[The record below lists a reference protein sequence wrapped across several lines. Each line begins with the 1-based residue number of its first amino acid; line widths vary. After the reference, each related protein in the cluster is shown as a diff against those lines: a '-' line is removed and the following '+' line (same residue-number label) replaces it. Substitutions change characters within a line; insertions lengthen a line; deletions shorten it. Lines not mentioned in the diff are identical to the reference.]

1 MFSSA
6 PRGIAVPCL
15 LKLGL
20 GKIPATPSLQD
31 GWKLRRYRHRC
42 KVQRTISWMENG
54 RRLLVR
60 HKHYDHRFYGFAQLP
75 CIQLPMKLALVAEVI
90 RAEGESAAE

>member
-1 MFSSA
+1 
-6 PRGIAVPCL
+6 
-15 LKLGL
+15 
-20 GKIPATPSLQD
+20 
-31 GWKLRRYRHRC
+31 
-42 KVQRTISWMENG
+42 MENC